1 MLKVLS
7 PSIAVIGSV
16 LMSLLEITLACDS
29 FNFVC
34 NIVVGNVLVFFL
46 EVILPNDRSIL
57 PYNVLKCLLYV
68 KIKFNMC

>member
-7 PSIAVIGSV
+7 PSNVVIGNV
-16 LMSLLEITLACDS
+16 LMSLLETNLACAS

-46 EVILPNDRSIL
+46 EVILPHARFIL
-57 PYNVLKCLLYV
+57 PYNVVMCLFL
-68 KIKFNMC
+68 C